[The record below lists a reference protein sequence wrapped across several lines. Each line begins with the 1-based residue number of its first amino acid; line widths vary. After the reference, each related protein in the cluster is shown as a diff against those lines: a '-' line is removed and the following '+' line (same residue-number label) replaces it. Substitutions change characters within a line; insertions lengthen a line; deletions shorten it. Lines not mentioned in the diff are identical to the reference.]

1 VLFLL
6 RDRDEFP
13 VLVRLQWPGSRADL
27 LI

>member
-1 VLFLL
+1 VLFLV
-6 RDRDEFP
+6 RDRDELP

>member
-1 VLFLL
+1 LFLL